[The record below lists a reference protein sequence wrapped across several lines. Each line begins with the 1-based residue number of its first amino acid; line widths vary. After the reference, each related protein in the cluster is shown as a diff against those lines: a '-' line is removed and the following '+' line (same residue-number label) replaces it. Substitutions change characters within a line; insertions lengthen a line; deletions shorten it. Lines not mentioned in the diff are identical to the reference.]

1 MVLNEK
7 WYTNEKWS
15 KHEKWSKIQNGQKI
29 RSGLKMKSGI
39 KMKVDKKKQWS
50 KDCSNKIEVKISLKL
65 SNYFS
70 FRKHKF
76 LTNLPT
82 FFFQNAF

>member
-1 MVLNEK
+1 
-7 WYTNEKWS
+7 
-15 KHEKWSKIQNGQKI
+15 
-29 RSGLKMKSGI
+29 MKSGI

-82 FFFQNAF
+82 FFFQNGFLNIFEQFIFSQFGIKSNIEPS